1 MHDHRFCFWGIF
13 SCRQILEEH
22 EEVLT
27 IKVQPGWR
35 NGTKIKFEGMMGK
48 GNSSNSNC
56 ATDITFTVSEKQHNI
71 FKREGNNDLELAME
85 ISLVEALTGCTVQ
98 IPLLSG
104 EKMSLSI
111 NDVIKPGYRKIIS
124 GQGMTIPH
132 DYDHNCGHDDD
143 DDHHHQEQGGK
154 QKRGN
159 LIITFLVKFPIQLTR
174 QQCSEIIRILKH
186 ST

>member
-1 MHDHRFCFWGIF
+1 M
-13 SCRQILEEH
+13 EEH

-35 NGTKIKFEGMMGK
+35 NGTKITFEGMGK
-48 GNSSNSNC
+48 GIISKRNC
-56 ATDITFTVSEKQHNI
+56 ATDITFTVAETKHSI
-71 FKREGNNDLELAME
+71 FKREGNNDLEIAME

-104 EKMSLSI
+104 ENMSLSI

-132 DYDHNCGHDDD
+132 DDNNNDHQ
-143 DDHHHQEQGGK
+143 QEQGGK
-154 QKRGN
+154 QQKRGN
-159 LIITFLVKFPIQLTR
+159 LIITFLVKFPIQLTK
-174 QQCSEIIRILKH
+174 QQCSEIIRILNH

>member
-1 MHDHRFCFWGIF
+1 MHDYRFCFWCIF
-13 SCRQILEEH
+13 IYRQILEEH

-35 NGTKIKFEGMMGK
+35 NGTKITFEGMMGK
-48 GNSSNSNC
+48 GIVSNSNC
-56 ATDITFTVSEKQHNI
+56 ATDITFTVAEQQHNI
-71 FKREGNNDLELAME
+71 FKREGNSDLELSME

-132 DYDHNCGHDDD
+132 DNDYNCNHDQ
-143 DDHHHQEQGGK
+143 QEQGGK
-154 QKRGN
+154 QQRGN
-159 LIITFLVKFPIQLTR
+159 LIITFLVKFPIQLTK